1 MDFIS
6 NLDLLGVGLA
16 LILTGVLGFVVFIH
30 NTKSI
35 THKSFL
41 FFCLMTIA
49 WGTCNFLSNK
59 IGNPEIAFILLR
71 VSIFFAVWHTF
82 SFFQL
87 LYVFPK
93 EDFKFNLIYF
103 YGLLPVVIGTSLFTL
118 TPLVFEKI
126 AELTVDGKIDK
137 VVNGPGIA
145 LFSMVILMFIVSGL
159 AVFIKNI
166 IKSDRLNR
174 RSLWH
179 MLVGMATTIS
189 LIVIFNFIFPAF
201 LSNADYVSLGTL
213 FVFPFI
219 LFTTYSILRHN
230 LLDVKVIS
238 TEILTSSL
246 GLILLF
252 EVISSSDLPT
262 LLLRVSILILVLC
275 ISVLLVRSVVREVE
289 QRKVLQK
296 LTNDLQD
303 ANEQLKSLDKARAEF
318 ISIASH
324 QLRTPPATI
333 KWYLAAI
340 LSGDYGNLDAGV
352 KETIE
357 KAQVT
362 NNGLISLIDDLLNA
376 SRIERGKMEFLFEPT
391 DISPIIKLAVDQLI
405 PQAKIKKL
413 VLSYEQPVKPL
424 SPIMADKEKLRQ
436 VFNNMIDNA
445 IKYTPSGSVAV
456 NVFEKDDQVFVT
468 VKDTGKGISKD
479 QIASVFDKYN
489 RGKDSA
495 MHATGLGL
503 GMYVAKVVID
513 QHKGKIWAESEGEDQ
528 GSTFIVSIP
537 VHSGVA
543 QSTEFDLTK

>member
-16 LILTGVLGFVVFIH
+16 LILTGVLGFIVFIH
-30 NTKSI
+30 NPKSI

-49 WGTCNFLSNK
+49 WGTCNFLSYK
-59 IGNPEIAFILLR
+59 INNPSIAFILLR

-93 EDFKFNLIYF
+93 ENFKFNLVYF

-126 AELTVDGKIDK
+126 AGLTEDGKIDK
-137 VVNGPGIA
+137 VINGPGIA
-145 LFSMVILMFIVSGL
+145 LFSMVVLMFIVSGL
-159 AVFIKNI
+159 FVFVRNV

-174 RSLWH
+174 RPLWH

-189 LIVIFNFIFPAF
+189 LIVVFNFIFPAF

-230 LLDVKVIS
+230 LLDVKVVS

-262 LLLRVSILILVLC
+262 LLLRTSILILVLC

-296 LTNDLQD
+296 LTTDLQD
-303 ANEQLKSLDKARAEF
+303 ANEKLKSLDKARAEF

-376 SRIERGKMEFLFEPT
+376 SRIERGKMEFLFEPS
-391 DISPIIKLAVDQLI
+391 DIAPILKLAVDQLI

-413 VLSYEQPVKPL
+413 TLNYEPPVKPL

-436 VFNNMIDNA
+436 VFNNIIDNA
-445 IKYTPSGSVAV
+445 IKYTPSGSVVVTA
-456 NVFEKDDQVFVT
+456 FEKDGQVFVT

-479 QIASVFDKYN
+479 QIAGVFEKYN
-489 RGKDSA
+489 RGKNSA
-495 MHATGLGL
+495 MQATGLGL

-513 QHKGKIWAESEGEDQ
+513 QHKGKIWAESEGDGK
-528 GSTFIVSIP
+528 GSTFTVSIP
-537 VHSGVA
+537 IHSGVSE
-543 QSTEFDLTK
+543 STEFDLTK